1 MTTAWIRRMETM
13 LARARSWRAVRRML
27 RSYPFHTEIT
37 DWLRRR
43 LVVDED
49 DLEVTLALQYRPED
63 LVDAIADL
71 TRDDYLHWKAANRD
85 AFHVVFQNRIVPS
98 RKWGYLA
105 RQGVPDENRFVQAVA
120 MAIQDGNCWPILSF
134 RTNDFPANIYEG
146 LMALSDYTRHIRQG
160 VQAGT
165 SMIRNRAWRFARVAP
180 ELPRLQR
187 DFERVLL
194 PDGEVANVLELPP
207 GEPVNEAQCYYP
219 DCGARFR
226 GETPAEVDRFKA
238 EHYMRDHTDVMPGRP
253 PE

>member
-1 MTTAWIRRMETM
+1 M

-27 RSYPFHTEIT
+27 RGYPFHTEIT

-71 TRDDYLHWKAANRD
+71 TREAYNHWKATNRD
-85 AFHVVFQNRIVPS
+85 AFHVVFENRIVPS

-120 MAIQDGNCWPILSF
+120 MAIQGGNCWPILSF

-146 LMALSDYTRHIRQG
+146 LMELSDYTRHIRQG
-160 VQAGT
+160 VKAGT

-207 GEPVNEAQCYYP
+207 GEIVNEIACRQQGCT
-219 DCGARFR
+219 DHFR
-226 GETPAEVDRFKA
+226 GDTPEEAQQRIV
-238 EHYMRDHTDVMPGRP
+238 EHYMRDHPDVMPWRP
-253 PE
+253 PDE